1 MEKNILK
8 FYWYRL
14 TKFALFHIAIMVL
27 FYQQRGL
34 SFSQIMILQ
43 SFYYFAKVLSEVPTG
58 ALADR
63 FGRKKSL
70 VIGSFCHSSAYLLI
84 FFSHSFIFFN
94 LGEIIAG
101 ISMSFAYGADSALA
115 YDSLKKLE
123 REEEYQK
130 IEGNAHSMRLL
141 SFAIFAPI
149 GGLLA
154 TINLALPYLA
164 SSIIIFFSG
173 LLALTF
179 IEPGKERSMVQSSG
193 FQIDSTEEPRSKEN
207 LECSPLGEPNKRS
220 VSSNRS
226 EVSLKRDTPG
236 KPFPTSLFQK
246 SQGRK
251 KYYHE
256 IGISLNLMR
265 AKKRILWLILFF
277 SLVFLATRLGFWTY
291 QPYMEKVGV
300 PLSLFGVVFASFHL
314 FAALISKYA
323 DRIEKTLKEDLTLL
337 IMPSLVI
344 ISFILMSR
352 FLYLWSVGFI
362 LLQQI
367 SMATHE
373 PILKNYLNRYTP
385 SDIRATM
392 LSVQSMAGNL
402 VFAIAAPFLGR
413 LVDKLHLENALLIFA
428 LVIII
433 FSIILWYCRKRW
445 FTEGQVIQKRIRGV

>member
-14 TKFALFHIAIMVL
+14 TKFGLFHIAIMVL

-34 SFSQIMILQ
+34 SFSQIMVLQ

-84 FFSHSFIFFN
+84 FLSHSFILFN
-94 LGEIIAG
+94 VGEIIAG
-101 ISMSFAYGADSALA
+101 IAMSFAYGADSALA
-115 YDSLKKLE
+115 YDTLKDLG
-123 REEEYQK
+123 REKEYQK
-130 IEGNAHSMRLL
+130 VEGNGHSMRLL

-154 TINLALPYLA
+154 TINLSLPYLA
-164 SSIIIFFSG
+164 SSVVIFLSG
-173 LLALTF
+173 LIGLTL
-179 IEPGKERSMVQSSG
+179 IEPRKEASKCKGENSEKPGGKE
-193 FQIDSTEEPRSKEN
+193 K
-207 LECSPLGEPNKRS
+207 LECSPLGEPNE
-220 VSSNRS
+220 SSLS
-226 EVSLKRDTPG
+226 IIESQVPLKRDTPARL
-236 KPFPTSLFQK
+236 FPSSHFQK
-246 SQGRK
+246 SQVSK
-251 KYYHE
+251 NYYHE
-256 IGISLNLMR
+256 IGRSFNLVLKE
-265 AKKRILWLILFF
+265 KKILWLVLFF

-291 QPYMEKVGV
+291 QPYMKEVGV

-314 FAALISKYA
+314 FAALVSKYA
-323 DRIEKTLKEDLTLL
+323 DKIEKTLKENLTLL
-337 IMPSLVI
+337 FMPILVI

-352 FLYLWSVGFI
+352 FLFLWSICFI
-362 LLQQI
+362 LLQQA

-373 PILKNYLNRYTP
+373 PILKNYLNRLAP

-402 VFAIAAPFLGR
+402 VFAVTAPFLGSF
-413 LVDKLHLENALLIFA
+413 VDKFGLGNALLIFA

-433 FSIILWYCRKRW
+433 FSIFLWYCRKRW
-445 FTEGQVIQKRIRGV
+445 FTERQGI

>member
-1 MEKNILK
+1 MEKNIPK

-14 TKFALFHIAIMVL
+14 TKFGLFHIAIMVL

-43 SFYYFAKVLSEVPTG
+43 SLYYFAKVLSEVPTG

-84 FFSHSFIFFN
+84 FLSHSFILFN

-115 YDSLKKLE
+115 YDTLRSLG
-123 REEEYQK
+123 REKEYQS

-154 TINLALPYLA
+154 TVNLALPYLA

-179 IEPGKERSMVQSSG
+179 VEPQKESSMVGSST
-193 FQIDSTEEPRSKEN
+193 FK
-207 LECSPLGEPNKRS
+207 
-220 VSSNRS
+220 V
-226 EVSLKRDTPG
+226 
-236 KPFPTSLFQK
+236 
-246 SQGRK
+246 RK

-256 IGISLNLMR
+256 IGRSLKLMLDE
-265 AKKRILWLILFF
+265 KRILWLVLFF

-300 PLSLFGVVFASFHL
+300 PLSLFGVVFTFFSL
-314 FAALISKYA
+314 FGALVSKYA
-323 DRIEKTLKEDLTLL
+323 DRIEKTLKENLILLT
-337 IMPSLVI
+337 MPFLVI
-344 ISFILMSR
+344 VSFVLMSR
-352 FLYLWSVGFI
+352 FLFLWSIGFI
-362 LLQQI
+362 LLQQV
-367 SMATHE
+367 SMATDE

-392 LSVQSMAGNL
+392 LSVQNMAGNL
-402 VFAIAAPFLGR
+402 VFAVTAPFLGSF
-413 LVDKLHLENALLIFA
+413 VDRFRLENALLIFA

-433 FSIILWYCRKRW
+433 FSLFLWRCKKRW
-445 FTEGQVIQKRIRGV
+445 FSERQIIQQRLKEV

>member
-1 MEKNILK
+1 MEKNIPK

-27 FYQQRGL
+27 FYEQRGL
-34 SFSQIMILQ
+34 SFSRIMILQ

-70 VIGSFCHSSAYLLI
+70 VIGSFCHSFAYLLI
-84 FFSHSFIFFN
+84 FLSHSFILFN

-115 YDSLKKLE
+115 YDTLKDLG

-130 IEGNAHSMRLL
+130 VEGNGHSMRLL

-154 TINLALPYLA
+154 TVNLALPYLA
-164 SSIIIFFSG
+164 SSIVIFLSG

-179 IEPGKERSMVQSSG
+179 IEPRKAKILCPEKDSIVQGSMIQSST
-193 FQIDSTEEPRSKEN
+193 FDK
-207 LECSPLGEPNKRS
+207 
-220 VSSNRS
+220 
-226 EVSLKRDTPG
+226 
-236 KPFPTSLFQK
+236 
-246 SQGRK
+246 RK

-256 IGISLNLMR
+256 IIRSFNLMLDE
-265 AKKRILWLILFF
+265 KKILWLVLFF

-291 QPYMEKVGV
+291 QPYMKEVGV

-314 FAALISKYA
+314 FAALVSKYA
-323 DRIEKTLKEDLTLL
+323 DKIEKTLKENLTLL
-337 IMPSLVI
+337 FMPILVI

-352 FLYLWSVGFI
+352 FLFLWSICFI
-362 LLQQI
+362 LLQQA

-373 PILKNYLNRYTP
+373 PILKNYLNRLAP

-402 VFAIAAPFLGR
+402 VFAVTAPFLGSF
-413 LVDKLHLENALLIFA
+413 VDKFGLGNALLIFA

-433 FSIILWYCRKRW
+433 FSIFLWYCRKRW
-445 FTEGQVIQKRIRGV
+445 FTERQVI

>member
-1 MEKNILK
+1 
-8 FYWYRL
+8 
-14 TKFALFHIAIMVL
+14 
-27 FYQQRGL
+27 
-34 SFSQIMILQ
+34 MILQ

-70 VIGSFCHSSAYLLI
+70 VIGSFCHSFAYLLI
-84 FFSHSFIFFN
+84 FLSHSFILFN

-115 YDSLKKLE
+115 YDTLKDLG

-130 IEGNAHSMRLL
+130 VEGNGHSMRLL

-154 TINLALPYLA
+154 TVNLALPYLA
-164 SSIIIFFSG
+164 SSIVIFLSG

-179 IEPGKERSMVQSSG
+179 IEPRKAKILCPEKDSIVQGSMIQSST
-193 FQIDSTEEPRSKEN
+193 FDK
-207 LECSPLGEPNKRS
+207 
-220 VSSNRS
+220 
-226 EVSLKRDTPG
+226 
-236 KPFPTSLFQK
+236 
-246 SQGRK
+246 RK

-256 IGISLNLMR
+256 IIRSFNLMLDE
-265 AKKRILWLILFF
+265 KKILWLVLFF

-291 QPYMEKVGV
+291 QPYMKEVGV

-314 FAALISKYA
+314 FAALVSKYA
-323 DRIEKTLKEDLTLL
+323 DKIEKTLKENLTLL
-337 IMPSLVI
+337 FMPILVI

-352 FLYLWSVGFI
+352 FLFLWSICFI
-362 LLQQI
+362 LLQQA

-373 PILKNYLNRYTP
+373 PILKNYLNRLAP

-402 VFAIAAPFLGR
+402 VFAVTAPFLGSF
-413 LVDKLHLENALLIFA
+413 VDKFGLGNALLIFA

-433 FSIILWYCRKRW
+433 FSIFLWYCRKRW
-445 FTEGQVIQKRIRGV
+445 FTERQVI

>member
-27 FYQQRGL
+27 FYEQRGL

-70 VIGSFCHSSAYLLI
+70 VIGSFCHSFAYLLI
-84 FFSHSFIFFN
+84 FLSHSFILFN

-115 YDSLKKLE
+115 YDTLKNLG
-123 REEEYQK
+123 REKDYQK
-130 IEGNAHSMRLL
+130 VEGNGHSMRLL

-154 TINLALPYLA
+154 SVNLALPYLA
-164 SSIIIFFSG
+164 SSVVIFLSG

-179 IEPGKERSMVQSSG
+179 IEPLQVRVGVAPPPLSRTEVQPLSESK
-193 FQIDSTEEPRSKEN
+193 DSEFK
-207 LECSPLGEPNKRS
+207 
-220 VSSNRS
+220 V
-226 EVSLKRDTPG
+226 
-236 KPFPTSLFQK
+236 
-246 SQGRK
+246 RK

-256 IGISLNLMR
+256 IARGFSLMLEE
-265 AKKRILWLILFF
+265 KRILWLILFF

-291 QPYMEKVGV
+291 QPYMKEVGV
-300 PLSLFGVVFASFHL
+300 PLSLFGVAFAFFHL
-314 FAALISKYA
+314 FSALVSKYA
-323 DRIEKTLKEDLTLL
+323 DKIEKTVKENLTLL
-337 IMPSLVI
+337 FMPILVI

-352 FLYLWSVGFI
+352 FLFLWSICFI
-362 LLQQI
+362 LLQQV

-373 PILKNYLNRYTP
+373 PILKNYLNRYTS

-402 VFAIAAPFLGR
+402 VFAVTAPFLGSF
-413 LVDKLHLENALLIFA
+413 VDKLGLGNALLIFA

-433 FSIILWYCRKRW
+433 LSIFLWHYRKKWSRPKQVSPEPI
-445 FTEGQVIQKRIRGV
+445 TEKR

>member
-8 FYWYRL
+8 FYWYRF
-14 TKFALFHIAIMVL
+14 TKFGLFHIAIMVL

-43 SFYYFAKVLSEVPTG
+43 SFYYFAKVFSEVPTG

-84 FFSHSFIFFN
+84 FLSHSFILFN

-115 YDSLKKLE
+115 YDTLKNLG
-123 REEEYQK
+123 REKEYQK
-130 IEGNAHSMRLL
+130 VEGNAHSMRLL
-141 SFAIFAPI
+141 AFAIFAPI

-154 TINLALPYLA
+154 TLNLALPYLA
-164 SSIIIFFSG
+164 SSIVIFLSG

-179 IEPGKERSMVQSSG
+179 VEPGKEGSKVQKFKGSR
-193 FQIDSTEEPRSKEN
+193 F
-207 LECSPLGEPNKRS
+207 
-220 VSSNRS
+220 
-226 EVSLKRDTPG
+226 EV
-236 KPFPTSLFQK
+236 
-246 SQGRK
+246 RK

-256 IGISLNLMR
+256 IRRSLNLMLNE
-265 AKKRILWLILFF
+265 KRILWLVLFF

-291 QPYMEKVGV
+291 QPYMKKVGV
-300 PLSLFGVVFASFHL
+300 PVSLFGVVFASFHL
-314 FAALISKYA
+314 FTALFSKYA
-323 DRIEKTLKEDLTLL
+323 DKIEKALKENLTLL
-337 IMPSLVI
+337 IMPFLVI
-344 ISFILMSR
+344 VSFVLMSR
-352 FLYLWSVGFI
+352 FLFLWSIGFI
-362 LLQQI
+362 FLQQV

-373 PILKNYLNRYTP
+373 PILKNYLNRYTS

-392 LSVQSMAGNL
+392 FSVQHMAGNL
-402 VFAIAAPFLGR
+402 VFAVTAPFLGSF
-413 LVDKLHLENALLIFA
+413 VDKSGLENALLIFA

-433 FSIILWYCRKRW
+433 FSIFLWRYRARCFKQEQ
-445 FTEGQVIQKRIRGV
+445 TIQKPIKEVR

>member
-14 TKFALFHIAIMVL
+14 TKFGLFHIAIMVL

-43 SFYYFAKVLSEVPTG
+43 SFYYFAKVLSDVPTG
-58 ALADR
+58 AIADR

-70 VIGSFCHSSAYLLI
+70 VIGSFCHSLAYLLI
-84 FFSHSFIFFN
+84 FLSHSFILFN

-115 YDSLKKLE
+115 YDTLRDLG
-123 REEEYQK
+123 REKEYQK

-141 SFAIFAPI
+141 SFALFAPI

-164 SSIIIFFSG
+164 SSIVIFLSG

-179 IEPGKERSMVQSSG
+179 IEPRKEPLIVHSPNFEVDNSEKLR
-193 FQIDSTEEPRSKEN
+193 EKEK
-207 LECSPLGEPNKRS
+207 LECPYGPDESSLGYKKFQ
-220 VSSNRS
+220 
-226 EVSLKRDTPG
+226 VSLKQDTPA
-236 KPFPTSLFQK
+236 KLPPTSPFQK
-246 SQGRK
+246 SQVRK
-251 KYYHE
+251 NYYHE
-256 IGISLNLMR
+256 VKRSLNLLR
-265 AKKRILWLILFF
+265 DEKKILWLVLFF

-291 QPYMEKVGV
+291 QPYMSKVGI

-314 FAALISKYA
+314 FAALVSKYA
-323 DRIEKTLKEDLTLL
+323 DRIEKSLKENLTLL
-337 IMPSLVI
+337 IMPVLVI

-352 FLYLWSVGFI
+352 FLFLWSLGFI
-362 LLQQI
+362 LLQQV

-373 PILKNYLNRYTP
+373 PILKNYMNRYAP

-392 LSVQSMAGNL
+392 LSVQNSAGNL
-402 VFAIAAPFLGR
+402 VFAIAAPFLGSF
-413 LVDKLHLENALLIFA
+413 VDKFGLQNALLIFA

-433 FSIILWYCRKRW
+433 FSTVLWYYRRRW
-445 FTEGQVIQKRIRGV
+445 FTKREVT

>member
-1 MEKNILK
+1 
-8 FYWYRL
+8 
-14 TKFALFHIAIMVL
+14 
-27 FYQQRGL
+27 
-34 SFSQIMILQ
+34 MILQ

-70 VIGSFCHSSAYLLI
+70 VIGSFCHSFAYLLI
-84 FFSHSFIFFN
+84 FLSHSFILFN

-115 YDSLKKLE
+115 YDTLKDLG
-123 REEEYQK
+123 REKEYQK
-130 IEGNAHSMRLL
+130 VEGNGHSMRLL

-164 SSIIIFFSG
+164 SSIIIFLSG
-173 LLALTF
+173 LLALTL
-179 IEPGKERSMVQSSG
+179 IEPRKETSRCEVENSEKPWGKEKL
-193 FQIDSTEEPRSKEN
+193 EEK
-207 LECSPLGEPNKRS
+207 LECSPLGEPNE
-220 VSSNRS
+220 SSLGDSRS
-226 EVSLKRDTPG
+226 EVSLKRDAPVRSS
-236 KPFPTSLFQK
+236 PTSPFQK
-246 SQGRK
+246 SKVGK

-256 IGISLNLMR
+256 IIRSFNLMLDE
-265 AKKRILWLILFF
+265 KKILWLVLFF

-291 QPYMEKVGV
+291 QPYMKEVGV

-314 FAALISKYA
+314 FAALVSKYA
-323 DRIEKTLKEDLTLL
+323 DKIEKTLKENLTLL
-337 IMPSLVI
+337 FMPILVI

-352 FLYLWSVGFI
+352 FLFLWSICFI
-362 LLQQI
+362 LFQQA

-373 PILKNYLNRYTP
+373 PILKNYLNRLAP

-402 VFAIAAPFLGR
+402 VFAVTAPFLGSF
-413 LVDKLHLENALLIFA
+413 VDKFGLGNALLIFA

-433 FSIILWYCRKRW
+433 FSIFLWYCRKRW
-445 FTEGQVIQKRIRGV
+445 FAEREVI

>member
-1 MEKNILK
+1 MEKNILR

-27 FYQQRGL
+27 FYQKRGL

-70 VIGSFCHSSAYLLI
+70 VIGSFCHSLAYLLI
-84 FFSHSFIFFN
+84 FLSHSFILFN

-115 YDSLKKLE
+115 YDTLKNLG
-123 REEEYQK
+123 REKEYQK
-130 IEGNAHSMRLL
+130 VEGNGHSMRLL

-154 TINLALPYLA
+154 TVNLALPYLA

-179 IEPGKERSMVQSSG
+179 IEPV
-193 FQIDSTEEPRSKEN
+193 KEN
-207 LECSPLGEPNKRS
+207 LECSPLGESYKGLL
-220 VSSNRS
+220 SSNGA
-226 EVSLKRDTPG
+226 EVPLKRDTPG
-236 KPFPTSLFQK
+236 KSFPASLFQK
-246 SQGRK
+246 AQGRK

-256 IGISLNLMR
+256 IRISLNLMR
-265 AKKRILWLILFF
+265 DEKKILWLVLFF
-277 SLVFLATRLGFWTY
+277 SLVFLATTLGFWTY
-291 QPYMEKVGV
+291 QPYMKEVGV
-300 PLSLFGVVFASFHL
+300 PLPLFGVVFASFHL
-314 FAALISKYA
+314 FAALVSKYA
-323 DRIEKTLKEDLTLL
+323 DKIEKALKENLTLL
-337 IMPSLVI
+337 FMPILVI
-344 ISFILMSR
+344 ISFMLMSR
-352 FLYLWSVGFI
+352 FLFLWSICFI
-362 LLQQI
+362 FLQQV

-373 PILKNYLNRYTP
+373 PILKNYLNRLAP
-385 SDIRATM
+385 SNIRATL

-402 VFAIAAPFLGR
+402 VFAITAPFLGSF
-413 LVDKLHLENALLIFA
+413 VDKFGLGNALLIFA
-428 LVIII
+428 SVIII
-433 FSIILWYCRKRW
+433 FSIVLWYYRIRW
-445 FTEGQVIQKRIRGV
+445 FKK

>member
-1 MEKNILK
+1 MEKNIPK

-27 FYQQRGL
+27 FYEQRGL
-34 SFSQIMILQ
+34 SFSRIMILQ

-70 VIGSFCHSSAYLLI
+70 VIGSFCHSFAYLLI
-84 FFSHSFIFFN
+84 FLSHSFILFN

-115 YDSLKKLE
+115 YDTLKDLE

-130 IEGNAHSMRLL
+130 VEGNGHSMRLL

-154 TINLALPYLA
+154 TVNLALPYLA
-164 SSIIIFFSG
+164 SSIVIFLSG

-179 IEPGKERSMVQSSG
+179 IEPRKAKILCPEKDSIVQGSMIQSST
-193 FQIDSTEEPRSKEN
+193 FDK
-207 LECSPLGEPNKRS
+207 
-220 VSSNRS
+220 
-226 EVSLKRDTPG
+226 
-236 KPFPTSLFQK
+236 
-246 SQGRK
+246 RK

-256 IGISLNLMR
+256 IIRSFNLMLDE
-265 AKKRILWLILFF
+265 KKILWLVLFF

-291 QPYMEKVGV
+291 QPYMKEVGV

-314 FAALISKYA
+314 FAALVSKYA
-323 DRIEKTLKEDLTLL
+323 DKIEKTLKENLTLL
-337 IMPSLVI
+337 FMPILVI

-352 FLYLWSVGFI
+352 FLFLWSICFI
-362 LLQQI
+362 LLQQA

-373 PILKNYLNRYTP
+373 PILKNYLNRLAP

-402 VFAIAAPFLGR
+402 VFAVTAPFLGSF
-413 LVDKLHLENALLIFA
+413 VDKFGLGNALLIFA

-433 FSIILWYCRKRW
+433 FSIFLWYCRKRW
-445 FTEGQVIQKRIRGV
+445 FTERQGI

>member
-1 MEKNILK
+1 MEKNIPK

-27 FYQQRGL
+27 FYQKRGL

-84 FFSHSFIFFN
+84 FLSHSFILFN

-115 YDSLKKLE
+115 YDTLNNLG
-123 REEEYQK
+123 REKEYQK
-130 IEGNAHSMRLL
+130 VEGNGHSMRLL

-164 SSIIIFFSG
+164 SSIIIFLSG

-179 IEPGKERSMVQSSG
+179 IEPLHVRVGVAPLS
-193 FQIDSTEEPRSKEN
+193 EP
-207 LECSPLGEPNKRS
+207 
-220 VSSNRS
+220 
-226 EVSLKRDTPG
+226 
-236 KPFPTSLFQK
+236 K
-246 SQGRK
+246 SQVGE

-256 IGISLNLMR
+256 IIRSFNLMLNE
-265 AKKRILWLILFF
+265 KKILWLVLFF

-291 QPYMEKVGV
+291 QPYMKEVGV

-314 FAALISKYA
+314 FAALVSKYA
-323 DRIEKTLKEDLTLL
+323 DKIEKTLKENLTLFF
-337 IMPSLVI
+337 MPILVI

-352 FLYLWSVGFI
+352 FLFLPSICFI
-362 LLQQI
+362 LLQQA

-373 PILKNYLNRYTP
+373 PILKNYLNRLAP

-402 VFAIAAPFLGR
+402 VFAIAAPFLGS
-413 LVDKLHLENALLIFA
+413 LVDKLGLGNALLIFA

-433 FSIILWYCRKRW
+433 FSIFLWYYRIRW
-445 FTEGQVIQKRIRGV
+445 FRKQ

>member
-1 MEKNILK
+1 MEKNIPK

-27 FYQQRGL
+27 FYEQRGL
-34 SFSQIMILQ
+34 SFSRIMILQ

-84 FFSHSFIFFN
+84 FLSHSFILFN

-115 YDSLKKLE
+115 YDTLKDLG
-123 REEEYQK
+123 REKEYQK
-130 IEGNAHSMRLL
+130 VEGNGHSMRLL

-179 IEPGKERSMVQSSG
+179 TEPLRVRVGVVPPPLSRTGVQPLS
-193 FQIDSTEEPRSKEN
+193 EP
-207 LECSPLGEPNKRS
+207 
-220 VSSNRS
+220 
-226 EVSLKRDTPG
+226 
-236 KPFPTSLFQK
+236 K
-246 SQGRK
+246 SQVGR

-256 IGISLNLMR
+256 IIRSFNLMLEE
-265 AKKRILWLILFF
+265 KKILWLVLFF

-291 QPYMEKVGV
+291 QPYLKEVGV

-314 FAALISKYA
+314 FAALVSKYA
-323 DRIEKTLKEDLTLL
+323 DKIEKTLKENLTLL
-337 IMPSLVI
+337 FMPVLVI

-352 FLYLWSVGFI
+352 FLFLWSVCFI
-362 LLQQI
+362 LLQQA

-373 PILKNYLNRYTP
+373 PILKSYLNRLAP

-402 VFAIAAPFLGR
+402 VFAVTAPFLGSF
-413 LVDKLHLENALLIFA
+413 VDKFGLGNALLIFA

-433 FSIILWYCRKRW
+433 FSIFLWYCRKRW
-445 FTEGQVIQKRIRGV
+445 FTERQVI